1 MALPPRAG
9 RWCRA
14 ADGCHGDDEAPEA
27 YGKRSYQLW
36 RTISCRAAGG
46 SCFSQTLLARRF
58 PHGGAFNIRC
68 PILNGTGLGPVAGG
82 DFALSAG
89 LVDDFDLPLLGTA
102 GVSWPPA

>member
-1 MALPPRAG
+1 MAATATMRP
-9 RWCRA
+9 
-14 ADGCHGDDEAPEA
+14 PEA
-27 YGKRSYQLW
+27 YGERSYQLW
-36 RTISCRAAGG
+36 GDYILPRRWRPP
-46 SCFSQTLLARRF
+46 CFSQTLLARRF

-82 DFALSAG
+82 DLALPAG